1 MLNSSRS
8 SLARTPP
15 GDAQLINFP
24 HVNNAY
30 IAGYQ
35 GYLALEA
42 MAGEAEDATI
52 RTSLNRLLALRA
64 QNFSTARITG
74 VNSYCDAF
82 TASHNWMWMTPELG
96 QYLHDNALSTIQAA
110 VDEYQQIV
118 PYWFVAGFP
127 DTVNEAIHEP
137 LYDVLILQA
146 KALALKQP
154 ASELLKYL
162 DVPGFKIGDL
172 FYIQNIVS
180 ILAAGQTQPPTPTP
194 IGTTIAT
201 PTRTPTPTST
211 PTRTP
216 TPNGTATLTP
226 TRTPTPTRTATPI
239 GTTTA
244 TPTRTPTPTSTPTR
258 TPTPTSTPLP
268 PSGLVLALAFDENSG
283 TTVADTSGGNHSG
296 AALNTAWTS
305 GKYGAAL
312 TFNGTNSWVTV
323 NSAAALNLTTAQTLE
338 AWVYPTTTSGWRSV
352 VMKEPNGLYYLE
364 ASNGSV
370 AGAGPSAGLN
380 TGSLQDVY
388 GPAGLPLNTWSHVAT
403 TWDGATLRMFVNG
416 VQVASKAVSGPL
428 LTSTQPLRI
437 GGNSTW
443 GEYFAGKIDEVRI
456 YNRALSATEVQ
467 SDMNTPITSPGS
479 GAWQVFLPVALR
491 H

>member
-1 MLNSSRS
+1 M
-8 SLARTPP
+8 
-15 GDAQLINFP
+15 
-24 HVNNAY
+24 
-30 IAGYQ
+30 
-35 GYLALEA
+35 
-42 MAGEAEDATI
+42 
-52 RTSLNRLLALRA
+52 
-64 QNFSTARITG
+64 
-74 VNSYCDAF
+74 
-82 TASHNWMWMTPELG
+82 
-96 QYLHDNALSTIQAA
+96 
-110 VDEYQQIV
+110 
-118 PYWFVAGFP
+118 
-127 DTVNEAIHEP
+127 
-137 LYDVLILQA
+137 
-146 KALALKQP
+146 
-154 ASELLKYL
+154 
-162 DVPGFKIGDL
+162 
-172 FYIQNIVS
+172 
-180 ILAAGQTQPPTPTP
+180 
-194 IGTTIAT
+194 
-201 PTRTPTPTST
+201 
-211 PTRTP
+211 
-216 TPNGTATLTP
+216 
-226 TRTPTPTRTATPI
+226 
-239 GTTTA
+239 
-244 TPTRTPTPTSTPTR
+244 
-258 TPTPTSTPLP
+258 
-268 PSGLVLALAFDENSG
+268 LALAFNENSG

-296 AALNTAWTS
+296 AALNTAWTA